1 MSIWIKDWFYEEEQ
15 TMTITEQQIDEIY
28 ADELCIDLEEQRAL
42 AESDAAMHA
51 LQEKLLAREEA
62 EEA

>member
-1 MSIWIKDWFYEEEQ
+1 
-15 TMTITEQQIDEIY
+15 MTITEQQVDEVF
-28 ADELCIDLEEQRAL
+28 ADELCIDLEEQKAL

-51 LQEKLLAREEA
+51 LQAKQNTREEN